1 MNDYHLLVRLYGV
14 RGSYPV
20 TFANGT
26 KYGGNTSCIMAR
38 TPSHVV
44 IFDAGSGLI
53 QAGKDL
59 IPEILEYKKTSSEPF
74 QITIMFTHTH
84 IDHLMGLNFFT
95 PVYMQGVHMN
105 FIGPSTLGVDLEDI
119 LRTTCEPQYHPVSMD
134 EFRSTKYFENVN
146 ENMIVYFLKD
156 DPNPYIDT
164 TGAPAPDG
172 TELTI
177 KNMKYYFH
185 PKDGSYVFRVEANK
199 KKLVS
204 ATDVEGYA
212 GSDQRLVNFSKDA
225 DVLIHDAQ
233 YSEEQYKNFAGYGH
247 SSVAMACEAAKQ
259 ANVKKLLLFHHDPN
273 NSDEDLKLIQKRAQE
288 IFPKSELATE
298 KWEWKL

>member
-185 PKDGSYVFRVEANK
+185 PKDGSYNYRIECAGK
-199 KKLVS
+199 SLVY
-204 ATDVEGYA
+204 ATDVEQYVE
-212 GSDQRLVNFSKDA
+212 SDQRLVKFAEKT
-225 DVLIHDAQ
+225 DVLIHDSQ
-233 YSEEQYKNFAGYGH
+233 YDLDQYKLFQGYGH
-247 SSVAMACEAAKQ
+247 SNYKMACDVAKR
-259 ANVKKLLLFHHDPN
+259 AKVKKLLLFHHDPN
-273 NSDEDLKLIQKRAQE
+273 NNDEALEKIETEAKKLFANAQ
-288 IFPKSELATE
+288 LAKE
-298 KWEWKL
+298 GWEFKV